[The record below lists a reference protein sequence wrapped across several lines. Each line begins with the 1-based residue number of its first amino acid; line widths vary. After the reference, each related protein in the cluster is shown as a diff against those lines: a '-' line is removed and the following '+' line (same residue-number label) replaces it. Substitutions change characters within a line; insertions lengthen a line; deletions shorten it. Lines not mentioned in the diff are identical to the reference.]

1 MQYAPPQPVLAQQQ
15 PNGSYENLVPKK
27 ESRFK
32 TGEYKDLWATIL
44 WVVTLIGFAVISYIS
59 LKNLNLSSSTPPS
72 NSTSSSSS
80 SSSRTSSSNS
90 ADVEF
95 NIPGRDIGIVVGIA
109 AVVGLVFT
117 VLYFLLLQR
126 FAGKMIKASLVLS
139 IVFTLAVSALF
150 FYLGQV
156 APGVI
161 WLIFAAIYAWCFW
174 SWRFR
179 IPFAKVMLKTITS
192 ITKKYPA
199 VFVVGVAGLI
209 IQFLFAGWWI
219 MTVIGLGSAASS
231 HSISNGAAYGL
242 GVYCI
247 FAFYWTSQV
256 IANTIHITVAGV
268 FATYYFRGVA
278 QPNGEVDVP
287 VKHPTTAALKRA
299 LTTSLGPNCYGSLLI
314 AIIQTIKALA
324 DNARA
329 QNGDN
334 IACTLILCCISC
346 ILGLI
351 EDLLEYFNKYA
362 FAQVAIY
369 GKDYCSAAKD
379 TWELTKARGI
389 DAVINDSLIGSVL
402 SMGGLFVA
410 LIVAG
415 SAALF
420 VRFSTDFSA
429 TVADYV
435 IVAVS
440 AFFVGIVEF
449 SVMANIIDS
458 GVVATFVCL
467 AEDPLALAQ
476 TKPDLYQKIQQALL
490 DVPKPLLKFGA
501 ASLLERFP
509 SRYCL
514 IACQEHYKDYEMH
527 FLEHGQN
534 LEDLLN
540 VGTVFDE
547 TTDQPY
553 WMQGVLQALRLLHSS
568 GQVQC
573 HAASSVKILQADFP
587 PSSRLLESWLG
598 QDSQA
603 AYLAADSPILALEL
617 SLGLVE
623 KLFGE
628 IDQLIASCGSAGNQF
643 EVLLRWLEQN
653 TTVTRVPVQ
662 EPPLVLGWLSVH
674 SGIDD
679 YHGRFQELF
688 GRAPSRS
695 VQVAPIETRVNAR
708 IGLVGNPSDGFFGKC
723 ISCLIKN
730 FYATCVLLPNQDE
743 WDQAVEYIPND
754 TLDSTKLPSAAAAL
768 GWIGKNGYDGVLRL
782 FLATLQV
789 FLRHCRQERIPLHGR
804 GFRIRCKTN
813 IPRQVGLAGS
823 SALVISILK
832 SLLQHYNVGCDQISL
847 PVQANLALS
856 AEADELGIAAGH
868 QDRVIQVYGGCMYM
882 DFDRALMEARGYG
895 EYTALD
901 ARLLPRVWIAYVKTP
916 KDSGKVH
923 SNVKSRFLDGDPVVL
938 EGMREFARYASES
951 RSALLQG
958 DHGRMAELFSANFAN
973 RRRIYSDSVVGE
985 VNIKIVEIAA
995 RHGYAAKLSGSGGCV
1010 IGMALQNRHDR
1021 ATELQTALEREGYVF
1036 VWLRFAER

>member
-1 MQYAPPQPVLAQQQ
+1 
-15 PNGSYENLVPKK
+15 
-27 ESRFK
+27 
-32 TGEYKDLWATIL
+32 
-44 WVVTLIGFAVISYIS
+44 
-59 LKNLNLSSSTPPS
+59 
-72 NSTSSSSS
+72 
-80 SSSRTSSSNS
+80 
-90 ADVEF
+90 
-95 NIPGRDIGIVVGIA
+95 
-109 AVVGLVFT
+109 
-117 VLYFLLLQR
+117 
-126 FAGKMIKASLVLS
+126 MIKASLVLS

-156 APGVI
+156 APG
-161 WLIFAAIYAWCFW
+161 
-174 SWRFR
+174 
-179 IPFAKVMLKTITS
+179 PFAKVMLKTITS

-231 HSISNGAAYGL
+231 NSISNGAAYGL

-467 AEDPLALAQ
+467 AEGKPSRSDRRSSRTCPNQTRSLPKDPAGLSKRCFGLLSLLPRPARFL
-476 TKPDLYQKIQQALL
+476 KMGSLNILLSLGLRLHSGPGDSPIQALL

-573 HAASSVKILQADFP
+573 HAASSIKILQADFP

-628 IDQLIASCGSAGNQF
+628 IDQLIANCGSAGNQF

-695 VQVAPIETRVNAR
+695 VQVAPIETRVHAR

-754 TLDSTKLPSAAAAL
+754 TLDSTKLPSAAAGL

-832 SLLQHYNVGCDQISL
+832 SLLQHYSVGCDQIPL

-882 DFDRALMEARGYG
+882 NFDRALMEARGYG

-923 SNVKSRFLDGDPVVL
+923 SNVKSRFLNGDPVVL

-958 DHGRMAELFSANFAN
+958 DHDRMAELFSANFAN

-1036 VWLRFAER
+1036 VWLHFAER